1 MDVYILNRPAHIHF
15 HLSAALRWFD
25 GVRLLLNRLHEYSL
39 LVLVQA
45 GVGERAGRV
54 VHQDPARE
62 LRDKAEGAWR
72 QLRRSQHCVHP
83 LEERRQACAGRKPA
97 SHMRPGLPRLF
108 M

>member
-1 MDVYILNRPAHIHF
+1 MDVYILNRPAHT

-25 GVRLLLNRLHEYSL
+25 GDKLLLYRLHKHSL

-45 GVGERAGRV
+45 NVGERAGRV
-54 VHQDPARE
+54 VHQNPARE

-83 LEERRQACAGRKPA
+83 LEERRQACAGRKSA
-97 SHMRPGLPRLF
+97 SHMRSGLSRLF